1 LFRYSIIHTI
11 ICLFIKLGVSA
22 QNLVPNPSFEEYWEC
37 PQHDSNFGSDVKD
50 WYIAFNSPE
59 YFHSCSIIPDMGVPQ
74 NVPGYQSAINGNGY
88 SGGFWGIKI
97 ATPYTEQVGVKLT
110 SMLEKGRKYCLRF
123 YVSLSDS
130 SEYAIDRLGALFSSE
145 ALTGPFVSDT
155 VSLYTPQIET
165 PEGIPFIKKQEWEAV
180 SGEIC
185 GTGSEE
191 YLTIG
196 NFHPNLNTHFYPAG
210 DWGIDFLGAA
220 YYYVDLVELIPCGIC
235 PGYVPELPN
244 VLTPNGDGVN
254 DEFVFEGDGIT
265 ELRLFIYNRWGA
277 EVYKQEGFG
286 IFWNGR
292 TNDGT
297 RLTDGVYFYVIEGNG
312 TRKSGTVSLFH

>member
-1 LFRYSIIHTI
+1 VFRYPIINTI

-22 QNLVPNPSFEEYWEC
+22 QNLVPNPSFEEYWQC
-37 PQHDSNFGSDVKD
+37 PLTGSNFPDVKE
-50 WYIAFNSPE
+50 WYVAFDSPE
-59 YFHSCSIIPDMGVPQ
+59 YYHSCSTIPEIGVPQ
-74 NVPGYQSAINGNGY
+74 NIAGYQNAIDGNGY
-88 SGGFWGIKI
+88 GGWAWGIKV
-97 ATPYTEQVGVKLT
+97 TSPNTELIGVKLT
-110 SMLEKGRKYCLRF
+110 TKLEKERKYCLRF

-130 SEYAIDRLGALFSSE
+130 SEYGIDRLGALFSSE

-155 VSLYTPQIET
+155 VSFFMPQIET
-165 PEGIPFIKKQEWEAV
+165 PEGISFIKKQDWEMV

-185 GTGSEE
+185 GTGIEE
-191 YLTIG
+191 YLTLG
-196 NFHPNLNTHFYPAG
+196 NFHPNLKTNFYQAG
-210 DWGIDFLGAA
+210 NWGAGFGIAA
-220 YYYVDLVELIPCGIC
+220 YYYMDMVELIPCGIC

-265 ELRLFIYNRWGA
+265 ELRLYIYNRWGA
-277 EVYKQEGFG
+277 EVNKQNGYG
-286 IFWNGR
+286 LYWNGR